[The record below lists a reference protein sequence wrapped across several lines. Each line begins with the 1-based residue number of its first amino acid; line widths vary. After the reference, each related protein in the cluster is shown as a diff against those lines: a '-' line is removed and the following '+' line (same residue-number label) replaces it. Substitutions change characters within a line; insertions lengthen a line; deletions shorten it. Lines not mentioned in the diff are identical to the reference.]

1 MSVRFPVFILI
12 LLIGLGSV
20 GYGLYGN
27 TERVYDKPDPRDDP
41 TELNDDFSKVRGE
54 IELTAL
60 VSRMSLDRHEETG
73 ELIDLAISAPCQ
85 S

>member
-27 TERVYDKPDPRDDP
+27 GARVYDKPDPRDDQ
-41 TELNDDFSKVRGE
+41 TVLNDEFSRMAGE

-60 VSRMSLDRHEETG
+60 VSRMSLDRHEETD
-73 ELIDLAISAPCQ
+73 ELVDLAISAPCQ